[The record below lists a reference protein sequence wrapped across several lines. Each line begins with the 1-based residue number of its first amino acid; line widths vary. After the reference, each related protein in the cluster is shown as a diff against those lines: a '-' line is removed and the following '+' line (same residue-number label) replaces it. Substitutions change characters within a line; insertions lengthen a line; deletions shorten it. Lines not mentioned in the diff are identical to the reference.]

1 MLDYNYLLLDIKA
14 AFITS
19 KKSVLLAVTKCKIR
33 MNNSVNHVLFLNYS
47 SYNFIGG
54 LCMSNFKIYVKSILI
69 PVIVGGIVGLIIR
82 PVIDYGSLN
91 KPPLTP
97 PGLLFYIIWPILYV
111 LMGISYGILKSK
123 KLVSPKISVVYYV
136 QLAVNALWSIFF
148 FSLKWR
154 LFSFIWILVLDLLVI
169 YMIVLFYKKNKV
181 AGILQIPYLI
191 WILFASYLNI
201 AIYVLNSAK

>member
-97 PGLLFYIIWPILYV
+97 PGLLFSIIWPILYV

-136 QLAVNALWSIFF
+136 QLAVNALWSIF
-148 FSLKWR
+148 
-154 LFSFIWILVLDLLVI
+154 SFH
-169 YMIVLFYKKNKV
+169 
-181 AGILQIPYLI
+181 
-191 WILFASYLNI
+191 
-201 AIYVLNSAK
+201 